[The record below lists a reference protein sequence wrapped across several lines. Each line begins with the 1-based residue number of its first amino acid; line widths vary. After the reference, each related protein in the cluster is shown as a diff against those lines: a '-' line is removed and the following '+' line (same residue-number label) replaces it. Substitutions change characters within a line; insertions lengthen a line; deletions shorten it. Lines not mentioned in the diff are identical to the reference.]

1 VLPGLFFMLALVAG
15 VGMYAFSSITA
26 PDVNPLLATQGQVPR
41 PVPVASASQPSLQ
54 VAAQIPATPASAPA
68 PEPAGNN
75 LAGRAESRQV
85 TLYVVSKQ
93 DTTKL
98 VPYTLSIDTAPG
110 TRDLVDRVVN
120 ALQGPFEDPN
130 MLPAV
135 PKGTKLLSVFLMRKQ
150 MIVNLSRDI
159 AIAHG
164 GGTQVARLTIY
175 SLVNSLIDLGLA
187 EEVKILIQG
196 REEMAFMDHMD
207 LTRSLPF
214 EQSIVLKPGDAAAQ
228 VIGKG
233 VAAAGAAA
241 P

>member
-1 VLPGLFFMLALVAG
+1 MFVRVLLPGLFFFLALLAG
-15 VGMYAFSSITA
+15 IGMYAFSGITA
-26 PDVNPLLATQGQVPR
+26 PEVNPLLATQGQAPR
-41 PVPVASASQPSLQ
+41 PIPVTPVASEAPARAPS
-54 VAAQIPATPASAPA
+54 AAAPA

-85 TLYVVSKQ
+85 TLYVVARR
-93 DTTKL
+93 DATKL
-98 VPYTLSIDTAPG
+98 VPYTLNIDTAPG

-120 ALQGPFEDPN
+120 ALQGPFDDPD

-135 PKGTKLLSVFLMRKQ
+135 PKGTKLLSVFVMRKQ

-164 GGTQVARLTIY
+164 GGTQNARLTIY

-196 REEMAFMDHMD
+196 REEMAFMDHVD
-207 LTRSLPF
+207 LSRSLPF
-214 EQSIVLKPGDAAAQ
+214 EQGMVLKASDTATQ

-241 P
+241 R